1 MMADIGALLGGLND
15 NVLPLDYEVL
25 GGLIG
30 ESVIPGLGGV
40 GLERS
45 DLIIY
50 RNNEGLIDE
59 TVLGLVRSGTKILDA
74 MLYVMAGQ
82 PDGVRL
88 EGPVAGC
95 NAGLLTEN
103 DMAGNVLTGKRNLI
117 WTIAFTLLRGHYPSA
132 DGTAIGSD
140 IPAFMHN
147 ILGMNVSPAAVA
159 AAVASFTLSKLDMAW
174 MKVFNFNSFPEKIK
188 NRLALGMP
196 GYRYLSVFKYIPI
209 SQPLGEELARRVNLV
224 RELNTY
230 PADWDM
236 FPPTRSQLIIER
248 LGSVNH
254 LVGNLISQV
263 YTRAEI
269 AGMVRIK
276 MLPVFPE
283 FSPTHD
289 RWEGF
294 QNVQELGLVTP
305 IFGRAR
311 ADAVVIE
318 RVVAVVNGLIPLN
331 ILAPGDH
338 RNVPDEDDEEARADP
353 LGILFGGDQL

>member
-1 MMADIGALLGGLND
+1 MADIGALLGGLND

-140 IPAFMHN
+140 IPAFMHK

-174 MKVFNFNSFPEKIK
+174 MKDLRIPSWNRNSDVSEFIYE
-188 NRLALGMP
+188 
-196 GYRYLSVFKYIPI
+196 
-209 SQPLGEELARRVNLV
+209 
-224 RELNTY
+224 
-230 PADWDM
+230 
-236 FPPTRSQLIIER
+236 
-248 LGSVNH
+248 
-254 LVGNLISQV
+254 LISKKRNDTKFLKRISFKKLYRAINGCNEVCHLSLPIIFQEWENVTSCWAEV
-263 YTRAEI
+263 YEAMDDTKAANDIRA
-269 AGMVRIK
+269 V
-276 MLPVFPE
+276 
-283 FSPTHD
+283 
-289 RWEGF
+289 
-294 QNVQELGLVTP
+294 
-305 IFGRAR
+305 
-311 ADAVVIE
+311 
-318 RVVAVVNGLIPLN
+318 
-331 ILAPGDH
+331 
-338 RNVPDEDDEEARADP
+338 
-353 LGILFGGDQL
+353 